1 MPTQRKMPNTTQKID
16 RVRRLALIG
25 VLAVAASLAAGC
37 ASQRL
42 GLTPEQIAALK
53 AQGFVE
59 MAQGWTLDQST
70 TVLFAV
76 NDATL
81 SDAGARKIA
90 LIGKSLQAVRIM
102 RLKVVGYTDS
112 IGDDEY
118 NEALS
123 KRRADAVVAA
133 LADGGFSRAGL
144 ESIGMGKRHPIADNR
159 TEAGRAQNRH
169 VSIIVVVD

>member
-1 MPTQRKMPNTTQKID
+1 M
-16 RVRRLALIG
+16 VLVGA
-25 VLAVAASLAAGC
+25 LAVAAGLAGC
-37 ASQRL
+37 ASQKP
-42 GLTPEQIAALK
+42 GLTPEQIAVLK
-53 AQGFVE
+53 AQGFVQ

-70 TVLFAV
+70 TVLFAI

-81 SDAGARKIA
+81 SDAAEHKIA
-90 LIGKSLQAVRIM
+90 LIGKSLQAAHIL

-118 NEALS
+118 NEMLS

-133 LADGGFSRAGL
+133 LADGGFPRSGL

-159 TEAGRAQNRH
+159 TETGRAQNRH
-169 VSIIVVVD
+169 VSIIVVVG

>member
-1 MPTQRKMPNTTQKID
+1 MPDTTQSID
-16 RVRRLALIG
+16 RTRRMLLAG
-25 VLAVAASLAAGC
+25 ALAVSANLAGC
-37 ASQRL
+37 ASL
-42 GLTPEQIAALK
+42 KPGLTPEQIAVLK
-53 AQGFVE
+53 AQGFVQ

-70 TVLFAV
+70 TVLFSI

-90 LIGKSLQAVRIM
+90 QIGKSLQAVHIT

-112 IGDDEY
+112 VGSDQY

-133 LADGGFSRAGL
+133 LADGGFPRAGL

-169 VSIIVVVD
+169 VSIIVVVG